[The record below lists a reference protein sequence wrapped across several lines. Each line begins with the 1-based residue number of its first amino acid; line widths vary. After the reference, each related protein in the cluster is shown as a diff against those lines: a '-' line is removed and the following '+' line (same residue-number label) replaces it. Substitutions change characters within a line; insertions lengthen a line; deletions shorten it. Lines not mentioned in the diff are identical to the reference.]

1 MQSAPCVFYEAI
13 PKLALDEKNSVVT
26 LPIKRPILIC
36 AMCHTR
42 SWAMLL
48 RIEEHLS
55 FQKGIALAGA
65 CTPYHV
71 VTFKLPSNSHGQF
84 TWSMHPWEGIICVPC
99 CKGQSKYR
107 NKSTIHLESSQA
119 YGNYEMLYQFCF
131 TLESSFASGRK
142 CMLRVL

>member
-1 MQSAPCVFYEAI
+1 MFYGAI
-13 PKLALDEKNSVVT
+13 PKLALNGKNSVVT
-26 LPIKRPILIC
+26 LPIKRPNLIC

-71 VTFKLPSNSHGQF
+71 VTLKPPSNSHGQCIL
-84 TWSMHPWEGIICVPC
+84 GRV
-99 CKGQSKYR
+99 
-107 NKSTIHLESSQA
+107 SSVCPA
-119 YGNYEMLYQFCF
+119 ARGKANIEISLPFI
-131 TLESSFASGRK
+131 
-142 CMLRVL
+142 

>member
-1 MQSAPCVFYEAI
+1 M
-13 PKLALDEKNSVVT
+13 VT
-26 LPIKRPILIC
+26 LPIKRPILVC
-36 AMCHTR
+36 TMCHTR

-71 VTFKLPSNSHGQF
+71 VTLKPPSNSHGQF
-84 TWSMHPWEGIICVPC
+84 TWSMHLWEGIICVPC

-107 NKSTIHLESSQA
+107 NKSTIHLESSRA
-119 YGNYEMLYQFCF
+119 YGNYEMLYPVPILLYTGKQ
-131 TLESSFASGRK
+131 LRK
-142 CMLRVL
+142 WKKMYVKCSISDRARILPSKTQAG